1 MKYLHALPLL
11 MVLAGSL
18 TAAPND
24 WAEGTPE
31 KDNGA
36 TRDYYNRAGLLEWKN
51 KMGDWRD
58 AKNAPQGDDAYA
70 LAEVAKAQKD
80 KFVEWDV
87 TALVRE
93 WKSGTFQ
100 NQGLFLR
107 VVNGK
112 GVFQFASREH
122 EDSARRPQI
131 VLTGDKGTVTLMPQA
146 DTYLEASTVRSL
158 GNQDHLKISNR
169 PNHALLRFDPRGGKE
184 IGKPT
189 KAVLRLF
196 NTTQTSGASASI
208 GVFRCQQS
216 HDVADTEP
224 IFGLAAKY
232 PGDHGIGKDPSV
244 VFSTGFEAEKWREEW
259 SEGADRKLIEV
270 VMSDPMRK
278 FAPFQGK
285 ALSAN
290 LGKGESTA
298 LNLLYKFKPKIGAE
312 PEEMF
317 FRYYL
322 RLGDDWNQ
330 TVSGGKLPGFSGT
343 YGKAGWGG
351 RKSDGAN
358 GWSARGWF
366 TLTIPDDNPL
376 AGLQPI
382 GTYCYHTDQKGTY
395 GYTSVWQR
403 GYRGFLAK
411 NRWYCIEQHVK
422 LNKPGDKDGAIR
434 AWVDGRLAF
443 EKTDLRYRQV
453 DRLKIEQVWMNV
465 YHGGTTLSP
474 HDQHVFID
482 NVVIARKYIGP
493 MK

>member
-1 MKYLHALPLL
+1 MKFLHVIPLL
-11 MVLAGSL
+11 MVLTGPAA
-18 TAAPND
+18 AAPND
-24 WAEGTPE
+24 WAEGTPG

-70 LAEVAKAQKD
+70 LADVAKAQKD

-87 TALVRE
+87 TALVQE

-100 NQGLFLR
+100 DQGFFLR

-184 IGKPT
+184 IGKLT

-244 VFSTGFEAEKWREEW
+244 VFSTGFEAAKMAGGMVGGCRPQTDRSRHVRPDAEVCAVSRQGIERQSWQGRKHRAQPPLQVQAEDRR
-259 SEGADRKLIEV
+259 GAGGNVL
-270 VMSDPMRK
+270 PL
-278 FAPFQGK
+278 
-285 ALSAN
+285 LSA
-290 LGKGESTA
+290 
-298 LNLLYKFKPKIGAE
+298 P
-312 PEEMF
+312 
-317 FRYYL
+317 R
-322 RLGDDWNQ
+322 R
-330 TVSGGKLPGFSGT
+330 
-343 YGKAGWGG
+343 
-351 RKSDGAN
+351 
-358 GWSARGWF
+358 
-366 TLTIPDDNPL
+366 
-376 AGLQPI
+376 
-382 GTYCYHTDQKGTY
+382 
-395 GYTSVWQR
+395 
-403 GYRGFLAK
+403 
-411 NRWYCIEQHVK
+411 
-422 LNKPGDKDGAIR
+422 
-434 AWVDGRLAF
+434 
-443 EKTDLRYRQV
+443 
-453 DRLKIEQVWMNV
+453 
-465 YHGGTTLSP
+465 
-474 HDQHVFID
+474 
-482 NVVIARKYIGP
+482 
-493 MK
+493 